1 MADADIPYTEHIG
14 RYIKN
19 GCPNRYERNSY
30 STLNRAL
37 RAARKNDCGGVTLR
51 NSRYEVRGPNK
62 STEGGQSSIGEISY
76 FINYPDSIP
85 HTIHHDQYIKDACP
99 DPRRR
104 TRHDTLNEALVEARE
119 QNCGGV
125 TEVKKEGKS
134 KFEVRGPNRNR
145 LTNPSS
151 HHETSY
157 LITYPETSRERR
169 RPPVERRHPSVE
181 PRRPPVEPR
190 RPPVERRHPSRE
202 RRHPSRERRHPSRER
217 RHPSRERR
225 HPSMYGCLANEPR
238 RGSILHIC
246 QMPYRYLTWNDIGA
260 KEPNRLINAQR
271 NMYTNL
277 NYLLKGDWRLMEKQ
291 LLSDGISLHIG
302 NPNDFFKSHKAILK
316 GNHSL
321 NIRGNIILKGDAEWS
336 PYPEYDR
343 YLKNRLIL
351 DGTYRLGN
359 KTLDVDPNTD
369 ILFNYTV
376 APNPSFYRDINKYY
390 RHMKNAIKLGMDAM
404 YEDLDNSG
412 NSLIR
417 VWQNGNAGAAA
428 PKPKIL
434 IWNPFGLG
442 AFIRKYRGNKEAV
455 KEEVIR
461 LMLEIY
467 RDGHYDNSKLIY
479 VGKNIISDDKFYRIF
494 DQVYNVGAGAGA
506 SYDLKANH
514 KSVIL
519 ASGDML
525 TIARETRQLGHPTA
539 VSMAADIA
547 GPGNHFFN
555 LPGPRKSHT
564 ARQASDE
571 NNTRRSNIIWKA
583 IYINIKQLLNQR
595 RDINRLL
602 DINNV
607 RRISGSSKKLDQLS
621 RNIESAYMQR
631 RHSMEYVSN
640 SRSINIPTRR
650 L

>member
-1 MADADIPYTEHIG
+1 MAISNHS
-14 RYIKN
+14 YI
-19 GCPNRYERNSY
+19 
-30 STLNRAL
+30 
-37 RAARKNDCGGVTLR
+37 
-51 NSRYEVRGPNK
+51 
-62 STEGGQSSIGEISY
+62 
-76 FINYPDSIP
+76 YPDINS
-85 HTIHHDQYIKDACP
+85 
-99 DPRRR
+99 
-104 TRHDTLNEALVEARE
+104 
-119 QNCGGV
+119 
-125 TEVKKEGKS
+125 
-134 KFEVRGPNRNR
+134 
-145 LTNPSS
+145 
-151 HHETSY
+151 
-157 LITYPETSRERR
+157 
-169 RPPVERRHPSVE
+169 
-181 PRRPPVEPR
+181 
-190 RPPVERRHPSRE
+190 
-202 RRHPSRERRHPSRER
+202 
-217 RHPSRERR
+217 
-225 HPSMYGCLANEPR
+225 CLATESSNNM
-238 RGSILHIC
+238 HIC
-246 QMPYRYLTWNDIGA
+246 DLSQHNPYLTWDDIGA

-277 NYLLKGDWRLMEKQ
+277 NYLLNGDWRLMEKQ

-321 NIRGNIILKGDAEWS
+321 NIRGNIILKGDAEWN
-336 PYPEYDR
+336 PYNEYDK
-343 YLKNRLIL
+343 YLNNRIIME
-351 DGTYRLGN
+351 GYKFGN
-359 KTLDVDPNTD
+359 QTLKVNQTTD

-376 APNPSFYRDINKYY
+376 APNPSFYQDINEYY
-390 RHMKNAIKLGMDAM
+390 FHMRNAIKLGMDAM
-404 YEDLDNSG
+404 FNDLDNSA

-417 VWQNGNAGAAA
+417 KWSNINTT
-428 PKPKIL
+428 KPKIL

-442 AFIRKYRGNKEAV
+442 AFLVRYKGDKDEV
-455 KEEVIR
+455 KKRVIR
-461 LMLEIY
+461 SMLEVY
-467 RDGHYDNSKLIY
+467 RDGNYENSKLIY

-494 DQVYNVGAGAGA
+494 DQVYNAGAGAGA

-607 RRISGSSKKLDQLS
+607 RRISGSSKKLDKLS
-621 RNIESAYMQR
+621 RNIESAYMRR

-640 SRSINIPTRR
+640 SLSINIPTRR